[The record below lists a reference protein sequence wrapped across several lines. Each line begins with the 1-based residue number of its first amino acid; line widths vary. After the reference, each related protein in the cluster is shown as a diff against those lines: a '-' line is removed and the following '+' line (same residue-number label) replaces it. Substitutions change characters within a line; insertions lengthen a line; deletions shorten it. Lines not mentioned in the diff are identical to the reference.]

1 MQRFT
6 KPHVIG
12 QNAAQDDNF
21 LDRVIEYVINPFG
34 PMSMDDLEK
43 YAVKKG
49 TEDEAFWSTWVTD
62 RLAGK
67 SKGLFDTYVNN
78 KLGKQFG
85 GLIGKYTQRGCGKP
99 LEFDLDVLGIIAG
112 VVQTNL

>member
-1 MQRFT
+1 MQL
-6 KPHVIG
+6 
-12 QNAAQDDNF
+12 AAA
-21 LDRVIEYVINPFG
+21 P
-34 PMSMDDLEK
+34 
-43 YAVKKG
+43 
-49 TEDEAFWSTWVTD
+49 EAAPENVTLTD

>member
-1 MQRFT
+1 MKRT
-6 KPHVIG
+6 D
-12 QNAAQDDNF
+12 A
-21 LDRVIEYVINPFG
+21 RV
-34 PMSMDDLEK
+34 SD
-43 YAVKKG
+43 
-49 TEDEAFWSTWVTD
+49 
-62 RLAGK
+62 
-67 SKGLFDTYVNN
+67 VNN

>member
-1 MQRFT
+1 MGCGGSKEQD
-6 KPHVIG
+6 V
-12 QNAAQDDNF
+12 QLAAA
-21 LDRVIEYVINPFG
+21 P
-34 PMSMDDLEK
+34 
-43 YAVKKG
+43 
-49 TEDEAFWSTWVTD
+49 EAAPENVT
-62 RLAGK
+62 LKEAAG
-67 SKGLFDTYVNN
+67 VNN